1 MGNRNLSVGL
11 FVIAALLIGAVLTV
25 WFTGQRGSVAL
36 DRYHV
41 MIESDVSGL
50 TLGGPVFFL
59 GVQVGD
65 VADLAIVPGNPARVR
80 VEIRVLSETPID
92 TGTWATLAA
101 QGITGVSVINLYSE
115 PGAHEPLAA
124 IEGGPL
130 PVIPYRDSGFS
141 ALLSSAPEVL
151 EKLDQ
156 LLANANSLLG
166 EENQRSVAEVLAN
179 IERLTGA
186 LTAQEARLNALPG
199 TLDDTLREI
208 QALVRQVDQLVVD
221 AGPQATATLANLEA
235 ATADVQ
241 HITTRLD
248 SWLLR
253 HDADMQTFTADGL
266 GQVPALVGDTRDAIR
281 ELEKLLE
288 SLRHEPSKALFQPPS
303 NAIVVED

>member
-11 FVIAALLIGAVLTV
+11 FVIAALAIGAVLTV
-25 WFTGQRGSVAL
+25 WFTGQRGSVPQE
-36 DRYHV
+36 RYHV
-41 MIESDVSGL
+41 LIDSDVSGL

-65 VADLAIVPGNPARVR
+65 VADLAIVPGNPARVS
-80 VEIRVLSETPID
+80 VEIRVLAETPVD

-101 QGITGVSVINLYSE
+101 QGITGVSVINLYAE
-115 PGAHEPLAA
+115 PGEHGPLLAA
-124 IEGGPL
+124 EGEVL

-151 EKLDQ
+151 EKLDE
-156 LLANANSLLG
+156 LLANANILLG
-166 EENQRSVAEVLAN
+166 PENQRAVTEVLAN
-179 IERLTGA
+179 IERLTAA
-186 LTAQEARLNALPG
+186 LTAQEARLNSLPG
-199 TLDDTLREI
+199 TLEDTLLEI
-208 QALVRQVDQLVVD
+208 KDLVAEVDELVTS

-241 HITTRLD
+241 QITARLD
-248 SWLLR
+248 GWMVR
-253 HDADMQTFTADGL
+253 HETDMQAFTADGL

-288 SLRHEPSKALFQPPS
+288 SLRHEPSKALFKAPS
-303 NAIVVED
+303 NAILVED